1 MELNL
6 EEVATKLVKYYQN
19 LFTSVNPPQFGDT
32 LHSIYNMISEE
43 MNEQLSA
50 DFMEWEFQDAIK
62 QMAPL
67 KAPKLDGMPPF
78 FYHNYWQLVSS
89 EVTQFILSYL
99 NSASLSLHLNHTF
112 ITLIPKVKN
121 PEFFFEFQP
130 ISLCNVL

>member
-67 KAPKLDGMPPF
+67 KAPELDGMPPF
-78 FYHNYWQLVSS
+78 FYHNYWQLVNS

-130 ISLCNVL
+130 ISFCNVL